1 MNFTFTEDQ
10 NTFADATR
18 AVLTAEV
25 TADRI
30 RDRWLT
36 ASGIDGPLLQQIQE
50 LGLPG
55 MLVPEALGGLGLGQT
70 DFVMMAQTCGY
81 VACPEPIAE
90 QAMVTAP
97 LLVDVLDKGLG
108 NGSVQTALDALQ
120 GGAMVATGHPIN
132 PFINFARMF
141 GGTDCTMSV
150 PTYPGATAFTVT
162 PTPAPSCAKAFVK
175 PCMPDFAAA

>member
-10 NTFADATR
+10 QLFAEAAR
-18 AVLTAEV
+18 SVLTAEV

-30 RDRWLT
+30 RDRWST
-36 ASGIDGPLLQQIQE
+36 ASGLDNPLLQQIQE
-50 LGLPG
+50 LGLLG
-55 MLVPEALGGLGLGQT
+55 MLVPEALGGLGLGQE

-108 NGSVQTALDALQ
+108 HGSVQKALDA
-120 GGAMVATGHPIN
+120 G
-132 PFINFARMF
+132 RC
-141 GGTDCTMSV
+141 TDCNGS
-150 PTYPGATAFTVT
+150 
-162 PTPAPSCAKAFVK
+162 
-175 PCMPDFAAA
+175 PDQPVY

>member
-50 LGLPG
+50 LGVPG

-120 GGAMVATGHPIN
+120 GGGQWSQPDTRSIHLLILLSRLSGFCWGMAKVYICCLQKRSRLRPVKVWIL
-132 PFINFARMF
+132 
-141 GGTDCTMSV
+141 
-150 PTYPGATAFTVT
+150 PGVL
-162 PTPAPSCAKAFVK
+162 PR
-175 PCMPDFAAA
+175 